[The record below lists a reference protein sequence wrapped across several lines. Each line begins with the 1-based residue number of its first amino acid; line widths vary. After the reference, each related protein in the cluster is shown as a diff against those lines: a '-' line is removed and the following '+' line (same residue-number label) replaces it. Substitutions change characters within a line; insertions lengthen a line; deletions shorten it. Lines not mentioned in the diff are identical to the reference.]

1 MRKNSGVCLVF
12 APTPIHLRMIECI
25 VLDFALKLTHN
36 VRYRFE
42 FCPPARFHLYNEKL
56 SNKLVGSTSVD
67 NKLPIESMKNRS
79 HSTAVAQCSILE
91 DKTGA
96 KCRKICKAIVSSS
109 MISVLDFLQ
118 GNEQRYKKIPNTEN
132 FFSRKF
138 FPRSRSHTMKN
149 NFCMSLRSD
158 GEFSQAYVRERK
170 TETEGERGRERE
182 NAPQWLNS
190 WHWISFALR
199 LLFLS
204 LSRFRH

>member
-1 MRKNSGVCLVF
+1 MRKNSGVCPVF

-36 VRYRFE
+36 DRYRFE

-79 HSTAVAQCSILE
+79 HSTATAQCSILE

-109 MISVLDFLQ
+109 MISVLDMAFNRFLQ
-118 GNEQRYKKIPNTEN
+118 GNEQRYKKYQTLKTFFRAN
-132 FFSRKF
+132 FFSLS
-138 FPRSRSHTMKN
+138 FPHDEK
-149 NFCMSLRSD
+149 
-158 GEFSQAYVRERK
+158 
-170 TETEGERGRERE
+170 
-182 NAPQWLNS
+182 
-190 WHWISFALR
+190 
-199 LLFLS
+199 
-204 LSRFRH
+204 